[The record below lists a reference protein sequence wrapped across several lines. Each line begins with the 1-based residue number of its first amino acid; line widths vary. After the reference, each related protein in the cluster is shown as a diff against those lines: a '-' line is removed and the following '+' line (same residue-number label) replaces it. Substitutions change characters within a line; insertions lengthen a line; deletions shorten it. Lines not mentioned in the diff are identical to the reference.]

1 MFKLDQLSSTVRTLN
16 KNTGAYREHWMIL
29 IFPPAF
35 IMQTVMTWQASAGS
49 LGTDLLYYGRS
60 RSWAIFSP
68 DGTITTSNTL
78 KIGSMK
84 PAHYKPIAGVAYD
97 PLTQFQMLVVK
108 AGKII
113 QRITYPP
120 YQPLITL
127 DTGTSLIATGISNI
141 DPTLVP
147 RDKYQKFKL
156 QFEVKEITKGGL
168 IQIKMNTSGSSFQNT
183 FYDQYCEVDTTDSNN
198 TLVVAAPNDS

>member
-1 MFKLDQLSSTVRTLN
+1 
-16 KNTGAYREHWMIL
+16 MIL

-35 IMQTVMTWQASAGS
+35 VMQTVMTWMASAGS
-49 LGTDLLYYGRS
+49 LGTNRLYYGKA

-84 PAHYKPIAGVAYD
+84 PAHYKPGAGAAYD
-97 PLTQFQMLVVK
+97 YLTQFQMLVVQ

-113 QRITYPP
+113 QRITFPAYE
-120 YQPLITL
+120 PLITL
-127 DTGTSLIATGISNI
+127 NTSTGLITTGISNM

-147 RDKYQKFKL
+147 RDKYQKFKV

-168 IQIKMNTSGSSFQNT
+168 IEIRMNTAGSSFQNT
-183 FYDQYCEVDTTDSNN
+183 FYDQYCEVDSTDSNN
-198 TLVVAAPNDS
+198 QLVVVAPNVA